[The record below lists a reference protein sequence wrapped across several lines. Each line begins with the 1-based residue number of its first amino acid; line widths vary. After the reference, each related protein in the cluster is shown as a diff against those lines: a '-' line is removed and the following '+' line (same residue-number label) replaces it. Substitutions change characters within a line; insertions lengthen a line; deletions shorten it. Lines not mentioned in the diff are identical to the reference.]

1 MHSLGNAAQIGRKFK
16 IRYAMSRLFWY
27 YGSWTL
33 DTERFG
39 QAYAEFRRCRL
50 KDRRTFTYPFSLFLL
65 FYSCSPRILYFRPRS
80 TIKGKG
86 ATFRSISRPGTPDNL
101 YTSRK
106 PWEQKRR
113 YVGR

>member
-1 MHSLGNAAQIGRKFK
+1 MHLEIGRKSK
-16 IRYAMSRLFWY
+16 TRYAMSRSLWY
-27 YGSWTL
+27 YGSLTL
-33 DTERFG
+33 DTEQFG
-39 QAYAEFRRCRL
+39 QAYAEYRRCRL
-50 KDRRTFTYPFSLFLL
+50 KDRTDARSRMHFLFLL
-65 FYSCSPRILYFRPRS
+65 FYACSPRILCFRPHS
-80 TIKGKG
+80 AIEGKG